1 MCKIIAIANQKGGV
15 AKTTT
20 TINLGVGL
28 SKVGKRVMLIDADP
42 QGHLTM
48 GLGFPKNLRVTLK
61 TMMENIIMGLEFD
74 PREAILHHE
83 EGIDVIPSDTRGSQR
98 SYGMNYQK
106 IGKELMSQDE
116 IAVMDGGKCILQVR
130 GVRPFFSNKYDICKH
145 KNYKYLSDYDKKNTF
160 DIEKHL
166 STNLILKP
174 EDEVELYQM

>member
-83 EGIDVIPSDTRGSQR
+83 EGIDVIPSNKLLSGMFEDYKEYTLNLKQTEQR
-98 SYGMNYQK
+98 DAY
-106 IGKELMSQDE
+106 I
-116 IAVMDGGKCILQVR
+116 DGLAFGIRTISEAFLHE
-130 GVRPFFSNKYDICKH
+130 NKNRIW
-145 KNYKYLSDYDKKNTF
+145 
-160 DIEKHL
+160 
-166 STNLILKP
+166 
-174 EDEVELYQM
+174 